1 MFIVALAIM
10 TVLQFK
16 AADHDRH
23 YDTLAWGATFVF
35 NAMFL
40 PISFLS
46 NPFILGPAW
55 SLFCEAIANILYA
68 PIAVTGMAW
77 KKVIGF
83 VCVGAAGVAASAF
96 EFGKLDLGW
105 DFSTLQAGIARVL
118 FSFFVG
124 VIIFTQKRRLPT
136 LRLGSAMLGSAMVC
150 IIALVALLCE
160 TVPTSVRPYYDMVA
174 ILAMFPLV
182 VAIGSG
188 VSPPQATRRAC
199 EFLGAASYP
208 AYVLHLPLAWI
219 AFPIIKSLAGP
230 RLNKYIS
237 PAVWL
242 FVASVTVLAWVVAIY
257 IDQPLRRRI
266 SRKLIR
272 RPKVA
277 VAVR

>member
-1 MFIVALAIM
+1 
-10 TVLQFK
+10 
-16 AADHDRH
+16 
-23 YDTLAWGATFVF
+23 
-35 NAMFL
+35 
-40 PISFLS
+40 
-46 NPFILGPAW
+46 
-55 SLFCEAIANILYA
+55 
-68 PIAVTGMAW
+68 
-77 KKVIGF
+77 
-83 VCVGAAGVAASAF
+83 
-96 EFGKLDLGW
+96 
-105 DFSTLQAGIARVL
+105 
-118 FSFFVG
+118 
-124 VIIFTQKRRLPT
+124 
-136 LRLGSAMLGSAMVC
+136 
-150 IIALVALLCE
+150 LLCE

-188 VSPPQATRRAC
+188 VSPPRATRRAC

-230 RLNKYIS
+230 RLNEYIS
-237 PAVWL
+237 PAVCL